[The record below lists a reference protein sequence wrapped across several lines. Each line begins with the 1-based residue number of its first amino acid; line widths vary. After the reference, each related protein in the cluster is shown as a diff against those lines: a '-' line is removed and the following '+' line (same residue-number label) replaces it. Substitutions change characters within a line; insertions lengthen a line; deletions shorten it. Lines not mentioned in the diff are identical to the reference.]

1 MLRTLRGRFILSHA
15 LPLLVIIPVMG
26 IALVYILETQV
37 MLPRLSDELTG
48 DALLIAGI
56 AGDDPSFWANPAQA
70 QELLAEFKPHLAA
83 RVMFLDGQGRL
94 LASSDAADEARLGQR
109 IDRSGLAEALH
120 GDLATRADYS
130 QSLQSEVADVWAPVV
145 GANQEVIGVVRLT
158 YQFSGVYEQFMRL
171 RSLIAGVLL
180 AGLLLGT
187 LVGWVLALN
196 LEQSLKQVTQAV
208 YRLASGQQLG
218 SLPEHGPRE
227 TRLLLHAVNTL
238 AERRHTLEESR
249 RKLLANLTHEL
260 GRPLGSLAAAIQALR
275 SGASDDPVLR
285 CELLEGMAAETQQL
299 QRLLDDLAGLHDQ
312 VVGTL
317 ELQTRPV
324 AMSDW
329 LPALLAPWHEAARD
343 DGVDWEEDI
352 PSDLPVLE
360 VDPERLGQSLGNL
373 LSNAIKFTPPGGK
386 VSVDA
391 GTQDQQVWV
400 RVSDTGPGIDEAE
413 QERIFTPLYRGNANG
428 RFPRGM
434 GLGLS
439 IARDLVVAHGGRLE
453 VESTPGQGSQFT
465 CWIPCGPQYV
475 DSEQELRD

>member
-275 SGASDDPVLR
+275 SGASDDPVL
-285 CELLEGMAAETQQL
+285 
-299 QRLLDDLAGLHDQ
+299 
-312 VVGTL
+312 VG
-317 ELQTRPV
+317 
-324 AMSDW
+324 
-329 LPALLAPWHEAARD
+329 
-343 DGVDWEEDI
+343 
-352 PSDLPVLE
+352 
-360 VDPERLGQSLGNL
+360 
-373 LSNAIKFTPPGGK
+373 
-386 VSVDA
+386 
-391 GTQDQQVWV
+391 
-400 RVSDTGPGIDEAE
+400 
-413 QERIFTPLYRGNANG
+413 
-428 RFPRGM
+428 
-434 GLGLS
+434 
-439 IARDLVVAHGGRLE
+439 
-453 VESTPGQGSQFT
+453 
-465 CWIPCGPQYV
+465 
-475 DSEQELRD
+475 